1 MNSITITKKGGCN
14 CGSVRYELLGEPLF
28 THICHCRECQRSSG
42 GAFNVSTVILVAD
55 LKFDNCT
62 PDIHFI
68 YSPNGNKYEAWCCD
82 KCGCTLAGRNVL
94 PTQTMVVRPGTLDD
108 SSDLNPQAHI
118 WTKEKQDWVEIPD
131 YLPAFEEN
139 YDAALLWPKS
149 SLDRVDST

>member
-1 MNSITITKKGGCN
+1 
-14 CGSVRYELLGEPLF
+14 
-28 THICHCRECQRSSG
+28 
-42 GAFNVSTVILVAD
+42 
-55 LKFDNCT
+55 
-62 PDIHFI
+62 
-68 YSPNGNKYEAWCCD
+68 
-82 KCGCTLAGRNVL
+82 
-94 PTQTMVVRPGTLDD
+94 MVVRPGTLDD